1 MKITTSSF
9 TLILKT
15 VAALF
20 IFTVA
25 GSGDR
30 LFATTYTVSSAA
42 DNGAGV
48 GTSGDLRYCL
58 AHVADG
64 DAVTFSLPNPTTIT
78 LTQGEI
84 SVQNSVTLTGPGA
97 SSLFINGTAVHRI
110 FAIATAGP
118 SNIVVNIS
126 GLTFTNGA
134 SGSIGGALF

>member
-1 MKITTSSF
+1 MTTALITSQEAVSMKITTSSF

-30 LFATTYTVSSAA
+30 LFATTYTVNSAA

-97 SSLFINGTAVHRI
+97 SSLFINGTGGTPLVTL
-110 FAIATAGP
+110 ATGGGP
-118 SNIVVNIS
+118 TPTPKNFR
-126 GLTFTNGA
+126 LT
-134 SGSIGGALF
+134 L